1 MVQPR
6 LTPFLRWRA
15 PPLGVQLLL
24 GLSLIAVVVAFS
36 AGVIVRNSERA
47 YLGSLL
53 STESQRKFRLL
64 VFASLD
70 DVISEDIPR
79 LQTTMEEVERRDTAL
94 ASVRIT
100 NEDGRIL
107 YEWRRGGSIS
117 QPDLLSFTRDVRL
130 AGEHFGTFSANWDI
144 SELRHE
150 VDSHAHKVAAELGAV
165 CLVLGLLVFLLVH
178 GLAVVPINR
187 IAQRLAEFHRGVLD
201 RVIKLPAFAPTE
213 LRRLEESV
221 NKLGELLLKEKHR
234 DSEREAAH
242 AAAVSANRT
251 KSEFL
256 ANMSHELRT
265 PLNAIL
271 GFSEMMQMR
280 VYGPLGSDRYDEY
293 VNDIVASA
301 THLLSLINDILDISK
316 IEFGKLT
323 LTEEEIPLERPIR
336 ASLTLMRERARESGV
351 TLVENFA
358 SPLPEI
364 VADET
369 KIKQILLNLLS
380 NAVKFTPSG
389 GTVTVSV
396 ATAGLNGGT
405 TIEIADTGIGIPE
418 DQIAKALEP
427 FGQIDSSA
435 TRRHEGSG
443 LGLPLAKALVELHG
457 GTFGIESKVSV
468 GTRVWFTLPPSR
480 TSEPSDDA
488 VAVMQFAA
496 PAMPKRA
503 YGTRPGRAASGA
515 SIVPF
520 RAFGGS
526 KR

>member
-15 PPLGVQLLL
+15 PPLGVQLLI
-24 GLSLIAVVVAFS
+24 GLSLIAAVVAFS
-36 AGVIVRNSERA
+36 AGVIVRNSERQ

-53 STESQRKFRLL
+53 STESERKFRLL

-79 LQTTMEEVERRDTAL
+79 LQTTMQEVERRDTAL
-94 ASVRIT
+94 DSVKIA

-107 YEWRRGGSIS
+107 YEWRRGHPVAK
-117 QPDLLSFTRDVRL
+117 PDLLSFTRDVRL
-130 AGEHFGTFSANWDI
+130 AGERFGTFSANWDI
-144 SELRHE
+144 SQLKHE
-150 VDSHAHKVAAELGAV
+150 VDGHAHKVAAELGAV
-165 CLVLGLLVFLLVH
+165 CLLLGLLVFLLVH
-178 GLAVVPINR
+178 ALAVVPINR
-187 IAQRLAEFHRGVLD
+187 IAQRLAEFRRGVLD

-234 DSEREAAH
+234 DVEREAAH

-280 VYGPLGSDRYDEY
+280 IYGPLGSDRYGEY

-323 LTEEEIPLERPIR
+323 LVEEEIPLERPIR
-336 ASLTLMRERARESGV
+336 ASLALVRERAREGGIA
-351 TLVENFA
+351 LVEDFVA
-358 SPLPEI
+358 PLPEI
-364 VADET
+364 VGDER

-389 GTVTVSV
+389 GTVTLSV
-396 ATAGLNGGT
+396 ATGRNGDT
-405 TIEIADTGIGIPE
+405 MIDIADTGIGIPE

-427 FGQIDSSA
+427 FGQVDSSA

-457 GTFGIESKVSV
+457 GEFGLESKVSV
-468 GTRVWFTLPPSR
+468 GTRVWFTLPPR
-480 TSEPSDDA
+480 RAATPSSGSL
-488 VAVMQFAA
+488 AVMQFAA
-496 PAMPKRA
+496 TAPTKRGYTA
-503 YGTRPGRAASGA
+503 LPGRASSGA
-515 SIVPF
+515 SVVPF